1 MALDKAHI
9 VDTALTLLDEV
20 GLDALTT
27 RLLAQRLGV
36 KQPALY
42 WHFKG
47 RQALLE
53 AMNDRML
60 ALAGRRPPQPGQDW
74 RDYLRANARAFRQS
88 LLKYRDGARVHAG
101 TEVSLEE
108 LGPTE
113 GELAFMAAAGWP
125 AEEALDLLIALSRYT
140 VGCVLEEQAT
150 LPASGT
156 GEIDA
161 AAAGYPHL
169 GRAVAHYRRCGFGPA
184 FDYGLE
190 LLLAGA
196 AARLEALKNGTPPAG
211 G

>member
-9 VDTALTLLDEV
+9 VDTALTLLNEV

-27 RLLAQRLGV
+27 RLLAERLGV

-47 RQALLE
+47 RQALLN

-60 ALAGRRPPQPGQDW
+60 TLAGRTPPQPGQDW
-74 RDYLRANARAFRQS
+74 RDYLRANARAFRES
-88 LLKYRDGARVHAG
+88 LLKHRDGARVHAG

-125 AEEALDLLIALSRYT
+125 AEEALDLLIAISRYT

-150 LPASGT
+150 PTAPGT
-156 GEIDA
+156 GEIDVA
-161 AAAGYPHL
+161 AAAYPHL
-169 GRAVAHYRRCGFGPA
+169 GRAVAHYRRRGFGPA

-190 LLLAGA
+190 LLLTGA
-196 AARLEALKNGTPPAG
+196 VTRLETLKNGAPPAG